1 MRLSSIAYFTTLV
14 AMAILDSAWISFAL
28 NRLYKPGFGSLMG
41 DKPVVS
47 AAIAFYLLY
56 PAGVTFLITSPL
68 LANGTLAGVL
78 LRGAVFGLVAY
89 GTYDL
94 TNQAIMRGWPWNVTL
109 ADMAWGAVL
118 TAVSA
123 GAGYLVASRFK

>member
-1 MRLSSIAYFTTLV
+1 MRLSSIAYITTLV

-28 NRLYKPGFGSLMG
+28 NRLYKPGFGALMG

-47 AAIAFYLLY
+47 AAIAFYLIY
-56 PAGVTFLITSPL
+56 PAGVTFLITSPAL
-68 LANGTLAGVL
+68 TGGSLGGVL

-94 TNQAIMRGWPWNVTL
+94 TNQAIMRGWPWNVTI
-109 ADMAWGAVL
+109 ADMLWGAVL
-118 TAVSA
+118 TALASA
-123 GAGYLVASRFK
+123 AGFWVASRFK